1 MKDVITGQMDLT
13 QPMSLLR
20 RKAEIL
26 CKLHH
31 KLETY
36 SEIVTMLTQLALKDP
51 ASADENTI
59 KGKEIAMFM
68 FDLLSEY
75 YLPQEQIVEN
85 QANFMQVFKDSLKDP
100 QPRVRAATFKALTSF
115 LTSIEDED

>member
-1 MKDVITGQMDLT
+1 MKDVIAGQMDLT

-36 SEIVTMLTQLALKDP
+36 AEIVTMLTQLALKDP
-51 ASADENTI
+51 ASADGRDSFGSVFGACLSLMIAVVIALYGIRKFIVMSNYDESHYDEFSI
-59 KGKEIAMFM
+59 KNG
-68 FDLLSEY
+68 LS
-75 YLPQEQIVEN
+75 QE
-85 QANFMQVFKDSLKDP
+85 
-100 QPRVRAATFKALTSF
+100 
-115 LTSIEDED
+115 

>member
-36 SEIVTMLTQLALKDP
+36 GEIVTMLTQLALKDP

-75 YLPQEQIVEN
+75 YLPQEQIVQN
-85 QANFMQVFKDSLKDP
+85 QANFM
-100 QPRVRAATFKALTSF
+100 
-115 LTSIEDED
+115 